1 MLVTPVGGLPD
12 TVAGLG
18 PQLVLNGTT
27 VNDIAM
33 GLTSWLSGSV
43 PLPSREE
50 CRRHAVDGFSW
61 DRIAKQV
68 CDVYRDAGWRAN

>member
-1 MLVTPVGGLPD
+1 VGGLPD

-18 PQLVLNGTT
+18 QQLVLNGTS
-27 VNDIAM
+27 VDDIAG
-33 GLTSWLSGSV
+33 GLTGWLKGSV

-50 CRRHAVDGFSW
+50 CRQHAVDGFSW

-68 CDVYRDAGWRAN
+68 CDVYRAAGWRAN